1 MVRIEIDSRTIL
13 VYFHIGIDFTHKEI
27 RADIADG
34 ATNDAQSA
42 TEECHIAKVER
53 RLE

>member
-1 MVRIEIDSRTIL
+1 MVRIEFYSRTIL
-13 VYFHIGIDFTHKEI
+13 VYFHIGIDFTHEEI

-34 ATNDAQSA
+34 ATDDAQSA
-42 TEECHIAKVER
+42 TEQCHIAKIES